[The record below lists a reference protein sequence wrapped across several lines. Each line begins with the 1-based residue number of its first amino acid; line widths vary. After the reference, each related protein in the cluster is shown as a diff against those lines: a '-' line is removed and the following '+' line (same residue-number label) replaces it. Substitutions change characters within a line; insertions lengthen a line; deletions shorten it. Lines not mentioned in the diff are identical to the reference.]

1 MISHCLVKGD
11 ETLKN
16 VSKIFKF
23 QETLEKFDGAC
34 GLLWVEDIRPD
45 IILNQNLSFF
55 KYYFYTLICETK

>member
-45 IILNQNLSFF
+45 IILNQNLSFL
-55 KYYFYTLICETK
+55 KYYFYTLIYETR